1 MSAPFRIDL
10 RDVSTFPTRRDE
22 AWRRSDLRRALGGE
36 PVAPVASHVASLIEG
51 GPFGSITAEETAFAN
66 GRAPDGEALVRLTLG
81 ATPHRLRFITDADE
95 GGWQAGVD
103 VVVPAGVSA
112 TLLETYE
119 GRGAYVASAVLS
131 FTLQAGASLERIV
144 MLDEPAEAVSVS
156 ASAVALGAGARFA
169 QTVVAT
175 GARLQRHET
184 HLIHPGQ
191 GVTVRLDGLYL
202 LAGARHADLTTVV
215 THEGG
220 GATSQMCKGVAT
232 DRARA
237 VFQGQIVV
245 RPGADGTDARMRHDC
260 LLLSDTAEI
269 DAKPELE
276 IYADDVSCA
285 HGNTVGALDEE
296 ALFYIRTRGIPEAEA
311 RALLMQAFF
320 GEVVERI
327 EHEGA
332 REIVAAWVDA
342 QLGGLA

>member
-10 RDVSTFPTRRDE
+10 RDASTFPTRRDE
-22 AWRRSDLRRALGGE
+22 AWRRSDLRRVVDG
-36 PVAPVASHVASLIEG
+36 PVAQAAEIAPPAAG
-51 GPFGSITAEETAFAN
+51 GPFADVEAQETLFAN
-66 GRAPDGEALVRLTLG
+66 GRSAQGGQLVRLRLEGG
-81 ATPHRLRFITDADE
+81 AHRLRFVSRAE
-95 GGWQAGVD
+95 AGGWQAGAD
-103 VVVPAGVSA
+103 IVVAAGATA
-112 TLLETYE
+112 TLLESYE
-119 GRGAYVASAVLS
+119 GRGAYVASAALS
-131 FTLQAGASLERIV
+131 FTLEPGASLERIV
-144 MLDEPAEAVSVS
+144 TLDEPDAAVSVS
-156 ASAVALGAGARFA
+156 AATVALGAGSSFA

-191 GVTVRLDGLYL
+191 GVSVRLDGVYL
-202 LAGARHADLTTVV
+202 LNGARHADLTTVV

-260 LLLSDTAEI
+260 LLLSDTAEV

-276 IYADDVSCA
+276 IYADDVQCA
-285 HGNTVGALDEE
+285 HGNTVGRLDEE
-296 ALFYIRTRGIPEAEA
+296 ALFYIRTRGVPEAQA
-311 RALLMQAFF
+311 RSLLMQAFF

-327 EHEGA
+327 AHEAA
-332 REIVAAWVDA
+332 REVVAARVA
-342 QLGGLA
+342 ERLEAIA